1 MASYDTNSHLFHEN
15 KSRKQSISTTLTSDL
30 IESGVE
36 LLAAGEIPAAVEE
49 LSEACRFLSEEFGE
63 CGEECALAYLYY
75 GKALLELGKLE
86 NNVLGNALEGFDV
99 SAQPRNGGEKSVE
112 SSVVEDVEAMTRD
125 EQEDVEERV
134 AAALEENF
142 EKIDQIAKVHTAAE
156 SETDN
161 EADSTDE
168 DETVDEVVGDCATK
182 DENAQ
187 ATEETDDTGN
197 LEAAWE
203 VLELAKLLF
212 SKTVARTSG
221 ERRVEAEENLCSTM
235 LALAEV
241 SIEIENYV
249 IAVDDLKQCLENCE
263 TVLSSNP
270 RYVAEVQYQLGLSL
284 GYLARLPEAEAAVEE
299 AISVLKMRREGLRK
313 ESPSETRD
321 KELAELEALILDVGE
336 AKIGLPD
343 IAERSNKE
351 TEGVEGFSK
360 AVDGK
365 AASTIGI
372 KRAAEDNF
380 AELAKKGR
388 VEGPAMA

>member
-1 MASYDTNSHLFHEN
+1 MASHDTNSHLFHE
-15 KSRKQSISTTLTSDL
+15 KKLRKQSISTTLTSDL
-30 IESGVE
+30 IEIGVE
-36 LLAAGEIPAAVEE
+36 LLAAGEIPGAVEE
-49 LSEACRFLSEEFGE
+49 LSEACQFLSQEFGE
-63 CGEECALAYLYY
+63 SGEECALAYLYY

-99 SAQPRNGGEKSVE
+99 SAQPRKGGEKSME

-156 SETDN
+156 SEDDN
-161 EADSTDE
+161 EGDSTDE
-168 DETVDEVVGDCATK
+168 DETVDEVVGDCASK

-221 ERRVEAEENLCSTM
+221 ERRIEAEENLCSTM

-299 AISVLKMRREGLRK
+299 AISVLKTRREGLRK

-343 IAERSNKE
+343 IAERSNQE
-351 TEGVEGFSK
+351 TEGFSK